1 MQLTQVLKPAAVLS
15 SVILFAGYVAFHAG
29 VLDGFVA
36 SPQVPAITPS
46 ADTNRREAHAFSEPD
61 PRDAAPLWL
70 EPAPRNDLPE
80 IALPAV
86 PTVMHGPKS
95 GWIQCPSHPAEKSRV
110 QKRPTVMSGSK
121 SAFSASADALK

>member
-1 MQLTQVLKPAAVLS
+1 MQLTQVLKPAALLS
-15 SVILFAGYVAFHAG
+15 SVTLFAGYVAFHAG
-29 VLDGFVA
+29 VLDGFVTA
-36 SPQVPAITPS
+36 PHVPVITPS
-46 ADTNRREAHAFSEPD
+46 SDTNRREAHAFSEPD

-86 PTVMHGPKS
+86 MHGPKS
-95 GWIQCPSHPAEKSRV
+95 GWIQCPSNPAEKPRV